1 MSGYNKNAPSDYDGI
16 FQKAADSHGVS
27 YDLLRKLSF
36 NESSFN
42 PKAVS
47 KTGPKGIMQFTRN
60 TARAMGLNVTDGDDD
75 GRYNPELAIDAGA
88 KLLASLVKK
97 YNGDELKAALAYN
110 QGEGPAGAPQLQAYD
125 KGDFG
130 SISEEGRNYM
140 RKLLDVA
147 KSPNSGALE
156 AFGGITPKGK
166 GIPAEDAF
174 KGIAKAGK
182 VGTELPESHGFDVE
196 GVEQEAPSTPY
207 AKDFW
212 EKTGTTL
219 DEYSAR
225 STFFGFGDAV
235 EAQIQ
240 NSTLGV
246 AFRAARADDGYDVF
260 KDTMTPTRWN
270 SYVPS
275 KEDLQKLRDSGL
287 PPSYYGVVTG
297 GDGENW
303 DALIKLAKD
312 NFEADQRAAEAGTGA
327 KLAAGI
333 VGAGVDPLSYVPLV
347 GVAGKGLKVVNKAL
361 RVGAQA
367 GALSVASEG
376 IRTSVAGGEAH
387 YADAALGGLL
397 FGAGMSALS
406 DAVAAGIRKARGVE
420 AVNEFAG
427 PALRME
433 ARETA
438 INTGG
443 HDTSTLPPE
452 NFSFAQD
459 HRGVPFADHPTEE
472 GAVVLANGSILSDT
486 NPLNPRTQRDFAEID
501 PERAA
506 PGIKLGG
513 FTEIGLKTLGS
524 KDAGV
529 RAIAQDLVRSPT
541 GMQSGSSGKF
551 GATASDIHERLHAT
565 DQRMYNQLYDAVD
578 RAVKDPEFSV
588 GEQKMSRRAIR
599 QEVYKRAALAIERPE
614 LQADLTKGEREV
626 MDLLKEHFDTKRELM
641 EQPGIFGNANAV
653 SIFPGSRHKGTYVP
667 NVYDRGAKELMMQKL
682 GGPEGLQQAI
692 AQSWLT
698 SYRVR
703 PEVKAR
709 VDEYL
714 MELNGYKSVDQ
725 VTPEVVQKHAMD
737 KAYGISHTEDF
748 TASSVIDDNITGLV
762 GIENNSFLE
771 ARNMFDS
778 DLPVT
783 LPDGSTFSVNDL
795 RDFDMARI
803 IPAYDRRVN
812 GDISIMGGSGKTT
825 KQLKDEIMALDKRAE
840 RKGQLKGEVEALK
853 DTVKILTGRARR
865 NNDTA
870 FETAMRSLNDLAFF
884 AKNFYMGPQNLTEI
898 SGMLAKGNVKAMLHG
913 IPTLRDLATRTS
925 PVSGSELRELHG
937 ALFGKELDQ
946 LIRPGR
952 EDIVQRIRE
961 ASDTSGAMASVI
973 GTIKFGTQELSARSP
988 WTKMLNGTANYILDT
1003 ARQGVLGDVAGAALG
1018 GKGSKFGK
1026 ENFLKAAS
1034 ISPEQWKGI
1043 KQLFVDHA
1051 TRDANG
1057 QFTIKDKKA
1066 FSQDPRAM
1074 DLWRLA
1080 DKVADE
1086 TMLRPHK
1093 VSQQDSKAYG
1103 AGVKMAM
1110 QFKNFTIKS
1119 LNAKFIR
1126 SFYEGYKNNRA
1137 IDMALTHILSLGI
1150 AGTYFAMQAHVKAY
1164 GLQES
1169 QRKDYL
1175 KKALNPTMLGY
1186 AALTRSSH
1194 IGAPLSIVS
1203 MLAGAAGFQDANML
1217 RSTIL
1222 PKEEQFQKKDGASK
1236 GRAESSNLAG
1246 NLGSQVPALGYVGNV
1261 IATAKNAY
1269 GVATAPNKPTERDY
1283 MTGLMNSTKELV
1295 PNDPLTQQLI
1305 MKIYEANGVTIKQQP
1320 KPN

>member
-1 MSGYNKNAPSDYDGI
+1 MSYDKSKPSDYDGI

-182 VGTELPESHGFDVE
+182 VGNELPESHGFDVE
-196 GVEQEAPSTPY
+196 GVAQEAPNTPY

-219 DEYSAR
+219 DEYNAR
-225 STFFGFGDAV
+225 STFFGFGDAA

-260 KDTMTPTRWN
+260 KDTLTPTRWN

-406 DAVAAGIRKARGVE
+406 DAVAAGIRKARGVDS
-420 AVNEFAG
+420 VNEFAG

-452 NFSFAQD
+452 NFSFEQD

-578 RAVKDPEFSV
+578 RAMKDPEFSV

-667 NVYDRGAKELMMQKL
+667 NVYDRGAKELMIQKL

-748 TASSVIDDNITGLV
+748 TASSVIDENITGLV

-795 RDFDMARI
+795 RNFDMARI

-825 KQLKDEIMALDKRAE
+825 KQLKDEIMALDKKAE

-898 SGMLAKGNVKAMLHG
+898 AGMLAKGNVKAMLHG

-1194 IGAPLSIVS
+1194 TGAPLSIVS
-1203 MLAGAAGFQDANML
+1203 MIAGAAGFQDANML

>member
-1 MSGYNKNAPSDYDGI
+1 MSGYNKSTPSDYDGI

-174 KGIAKAGK
+174 KGISKAGK
-182 VGTELPESHGFDVE
+182 VGTELPESHEFDVE
-196 GVEQEAPSTPY
+196 GVAQEAPNTPY

-219 DEYSAR
+219 DEYNSR
-225 STFFGFGDAV
+225 STFFGFGDAAD
-235 EAQIQ
+235 AQIQ

-387 YADAALGGLL
+387 YTDAALGGLL

-420 AVNEFAG
+420 SVNEFAG

-452 NFSFAQD
+452 NFSFEQD
-459 HRGVPFADHPTEE
+459 HRGVPFADHPTED

-506 PGIKLGG
+506 TGIKLGG

-578 RAVKDPEFSV
+578 RAMKDPEFSV

-667 NVYDRGAKELMMQKL
+667 NVYDRGAKELMIQKL

-725 VTPEVVQKHAMD
+725 VTPEVVKKHAMD

-898 SGMLAKGNVKAMLHG
+898 AGMLAKGNVKAMLHG

-1194 IGAPLSIVS
+1194 TGAPLSIVS
-1203 MLAGAAGFQDANML
+1203 MIAGAAGFQDANML

-1246 NLGSQVPALGYVGNV
+1246 NLGSQVPALGYIGNV

-1295 PNDPLTQQLI
+1295 PNDPLTQQLV

>member
-1 MSGYNKNAPSDYDGI
+1 MSGYNKSTPSDYDGI

-97 YNGDELKAALAYN
+97 YDGDELKAALAYN

-196 GVEQEAPSTPY
+196 GVAQEAPNTPY

-219 DEYSAR
+219 DEYNSR
-225 STFFGFGDAV
+225 STFFGFGDAAD
-235 EAQIQ
+235 AQIQ

-420 AVNEFAG
+420 SVNEFAG
-427 PALRME
+427 PALRIE

-443 HDTSTLPPE
+443 HDTSTLPSE
-452 NFSFAQD
+452 NFSFEQD

-472 GAVVLANGSILSDT
+472 GAAVLANGSILSDT

-578 RAVKDPEFSV
+578 RAMKDPEFSV

-795 RDFDMARI
+795 RNFDMARI

-898 SGMLAKGNVKAMLHG
+898 AGMLAKGNVKAMLHG

-1034 ISPEQWKGI
+1034 ISPEQWNGI

-1175 KKALNPTMLGY
+1175 KKALNPTMLAY

-1194 IGAPLSIVS
+1194 TGAPLSIVS
-1203 MLAGAAGFQDANML
+1203 MIAGAAGFQDANML

-1222 PKEEQFQKKDGASK
+1222 PKEEQFQKKGGASK

>member
-1 MSGYNKNAPSDYDGI
+1 MSYDKSKPSDYDGI

-60 TARAMGLNVTDGDDD
+60 TARSMGLNVTDGDDD

-174 KGIAKAGK
+174 KGISKAGK

-196 GVEQEAPSTPY
+196 GVEQPAPNVPY

-219 DEYSAR
+219 DEYNAR
-225 STFFGFGDAV
+225 STFFGFGDAA

-420 AVNEFAG
+420 SVNEFAG

-452 NFSFAQD
+452 NFSFEQD

-578 RAVKDPEFSV
+578 RAMKDPEFSV

-737 KAYGISHTEDF
+737 KAYGISHTDDF

-778 DLPVT
+778 DIPVT

-825 KQLKDEIMALDKRAE
+825 QQLKDEIMALDKRAE

-870 FETAMRSLNDLAFF
+870 FETAMRTLNDLAFF

-898 SGMLAKGNVKAMLHG
+898 AGMLAKGNVKAMLHG

-1137 IDMALTHILSLGI
+1137 IDMALTHVLSLGI

-1194 IGAPLSIVS
+1194 TGAPLSIVS
-1203 MLAGAAGFQDANML
+1203 MMAGAAGFQDANML